1 MCSTV
6 YRVCYCVC
14 SEGKSTEGC
23 MQRIFLEGKESWQE
37 QLAWGMGLLIQ
48 VGKWLTFD
56 PLMEFGLFLFLTT
69 FRYYF

>member
-1 MCSTV
+1 MYTV
-6 YRVCYCVC
+6 RANPQRVYA
-14 SEGKSTEGC
+14 EN
-23 MQRIFLEGKESWQE
+23 IFGRKRKLAE
-37 QLAWGMGLLIQ
+37 QAGLGMGLLIQ